1 MATKEELVSI
11 MSEAYKVSGTSII
24 LGAPKFQDEVVQGV
38 QIKAPLRTFNRHGL
52 IAGATG
58 TGKTKTLQNL
68 AEQLSINGV
77 PSLLMDIK
85 GDLSGISQAG
95 TANPKIAERHAAI
108 GVEWKPE
115 AMPVEFLSISK
126 EKGVRMRA
134 TISEFGPVLLSK
146 ILELNDVQS
155 GVVSMI
161 FKYCDDRHL
170 PLLDIKDFRK
180 VCQHLQTDEG
190 KKQIEDDYGL
200 ASSTS
205 IGAIMRNIL
214 EIEQQGADLFFGE
227 PSFEIEDLMR
237 QDSRGY
243 GYCNVLR
250 LSDLQAKPDL
260 FSTFMLCLLAEIY
273 EKLPERGDQDK
284 PVLCIF
290 IDEAHLIFNEAS
302 KALLNQITTIVKL
315 IRSKGVGLYFITQ
328 DPTDVPEDVLG
339 QLGMK
344 VQHALRAFTEKDRK
358 AIKTIAENFPPSD
371 FYTTADLLTNLGI
384 GEALVTVLNEK
395 GIPTP
400 LVHTYLTAP
409 KSRMDV
415 VSPQEL
421 DAVVNASELL
431 GKYNVEIDR
440 ESAYEMLSGKIQLHT
455 GDVSESEN
463 ENENGNG
470 KSESEKES
478 EKEERGTGG
487 RQEKSTFEKVMNSS
501 VTRTVVREVTR
512 GLLGVLGLK
521 TNSSRRKKSNS
532 WF

>member
-1 MATKEELVSI
+1 MSKKEELIQLVT
-11 MSEAYKVSGTSII
+11 EAYKVSGTSIT
-24 LGAPKFQDEVVQGV
+24 LGAPKYENEVLSGT
-38 QIKAPLRTFNRHGL
+38 QIKAPLKTFNRHGL

-68 AEQLSINGV
+68 AEQLSVNGV

-95 TANPKIAERHAAI
+95 SANQKILDRHTAI
-108 GVEWKPE
+108 GIEWIPE
-115 AMPVEFLSISK
+115 AMPTEFLSISN

-155 GVVSMI
+155 GVISMI
-161 FKYCDDRHL
+161 FKYCDDRQL

-180 VCQHLQTDEG
+180 VCQFLQTEDG
-190 KKQIEDDYGL
+190 KKQIESDYGL
-200 ASSTS
+200 ASSSS

-227 PSFEIEDLMR
+227 PSFEVEDLLR
-237 QDSRGY
+237 KDERGY
-243 GYCNVLR
+243 GYCNVMR
-250 LSDLQAKPDL
+250 LTDLQAKPGL

-273 EKLPERGDQDK
+273 EKFPERGDQDK

-290 IDEAHLIFNEAS
+290 IDEAHLIFKEAS
-302 KALLNQITTIVKL
+302 KSLLNQITTIVKL

-328 DPTDVPEDVLG
+328 DPTDVPEEVLG

-344 VQHALRAFTEKDRK
+344 LQHALRAFTEKDRK

-371 FYTTADLLTNLGI
+371 FYKTSDLLTSLGI

-409 KSRMDV
+409 KTRMDV
-415 VSPQEL
+415 ISEQEL
-421 DAVVNASELL
+421 SDIVKHSELAT
-431 GKYNVEIDR
+431 KYNVDIDR
-440 ESAYEMLSGKIQLHT
+440 ESAFEILSGKL
-455 GDVSESEN
+455 
-463 ENENGNG
+463 
-470 KSESEKES
+470 EKHNKPV
-478 EKEERGTGG
+478 KEEVEEQEEQEPKTSG
-487 RQEKSTFEKVMNSS
+487 RKEKSTMEKVMNSS
-501 VTRTVVREVTR
+501 VTRTIVREVAR

-521 TNSSRRKKSNS
+521 SSSTRRKNSS